1 MGMNVNDW
9 IDGWF
14 LSLLDNPEKLD
25 KRIRSYESVRM
36 LAFFVVNMLLVIQ
49 MLVLFKT
56 GKDSPLIWFLALLS
70 LALLYHSDIYIKVL
84 KLMRQ
89 QRQSAR
95 ITQHNQTN
103 PAAAKK
109 RRG

>member
-14 LSLLDNPEKLD
+14 LSLSDNPDKLD

-36 LAFFVVNMLLVIQ
+36 LGFFTVIGTLVLQILLV
-49 MLVLFKT
+49 FKT
-56 GKDSPLIWFLALLS
+56 GKDSALIWFLALLQ

-89 QRQSAR
+89 QLER
-95 ITQHNQTN
+95 NTN
-103 PAAAKK
+103 NAT
-109 RRG
+109 

>member
-14 LSLLDNPEKLD
+14 LSLSDNPDKLD
-25 KRIRSYESVRM
+25 KRIRSYESARM
-36 LAFFVVNMLLVIQ
+36 LAFFTAIVTLVIQ
-49 MLVLFKT
+49 MLLVFKT
-56 GKDSPLIWFLALLS
+56 GKDSALIWFLVLLQ
-70 LALLYHSDIYIKVL
+70 LTVLYSSDIYIKVL

-95 ITQHNQTN
+95 MTQHNQAN
-103 PAAAKK
+103 PSVAKK

>member
-14 LSLLDNPEKLD
+14 LSLSDDPDKLD
-25 KRIRSYESVRM
+25 KRIRSYERARM
-36 LAFFVVNMLLVIQ
+36 LAFFAAIVTLVIQ
-49 MLVLFKT
+49 MLLVFKT
-56 GKDSPLIWFLALLS
+56 GKDSALIWFLALLQ
-70 LALLYHSDIYIKVL
+70 LTVLYHSDIYIKVL

-95 ITQHNQTN
+95 ITQHNQAN
-103 PAAAKK
+103 PANAKK